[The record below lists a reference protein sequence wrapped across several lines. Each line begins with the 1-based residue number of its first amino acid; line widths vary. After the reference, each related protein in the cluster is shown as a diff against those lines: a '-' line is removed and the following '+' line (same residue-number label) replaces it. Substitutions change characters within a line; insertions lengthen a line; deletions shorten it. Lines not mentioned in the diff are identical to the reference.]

1 MSRTVLARS
10 LYELWTKA
18 NNYKEF
24 YEELQNCEKSQSI
37 EFRNSSF
44 RILVEAFGRKLS
56 TKMKV
61 EKIEKL
67 SFLPFEG
74 KINLNNPQNSYQLF
88 EYYGENSNEVPL
100 EPYQILFGHWIVDS
114 QRKRMSVLSLKQR
127 KFIANTSMEPT
138 LSLLMANIAKISDC
152 DLVLDPFVGSGSL
165 LVAAAYCGAYVFG
178 TDIDYKLIHGLTKPS
193 RCGAKQ
199 RDTDESILS
208 NLKQYNLQSKYLDI
222 IVADASQPLW
232 RSKPLFKFDAI
243 ITDPPYG
250 KRESRE
256 RIGSEKQYKIPENLI
271 SGHIP
276 SKVEYNLDD
285 IFKDL
290 LNFSALHLKI
300 GGRLVFWLPF
310 DKLNSNFDI
319 TKQSHSCLNII
330 AMSEQ
335 QLSQYVSRV
344 LIAFEKFKEVNE
356 LSENCEHSVQ
366 LQQINYE
373 LNHINLQ

>member
-1 MSRTVLARS
+1 V
-10 LYELWTKA
+10 
-18 NNYKEF
+18 
-24 YEELQNCEKSQSI
+24 
-37 EFRNSSF
+37 
-44 RILVEAFGRKLS
+44 
-56 TKMKV
+56 
-61 EKIEKL
+61 
-67 SFLPFEG
+67 
-74 KINLNNPQNSYQLF
+74 
-88 EYYGENSNEVPL
+88 
-100 EPYQILFGHWIVDS
+100 
-114 QRKRMSVLSLKQR
+114 
-127 KFIANTSMEPT
+127 
-138 LSLLMANIAKISDC
+138 
-152 DLVLDPFVGSGSL
+152 
-165 LVAAAYCGAYVFG
+165 
-178 TDIDYKLIHGLTKPS
+178 
-193 RCGAKQ
+193 
-199 RDTDESILS
+199 
-208 NLKQYNLQSKYLDI
+208 
-222 IVADASQPLW
+222 VADASQPLW

-335 QLSQYVSRV
+335 QLSQYISRV

-356 LSENCEHSVQ
+356 LSENCEQSVQ
-366 LQQINYE
+366 LQKINYE